1 MNSEKRSEGVGSSN
15 PIEIIL
21 PRPDNTINSLNSGNS
36 LLDNVDQNCQN
47 ISSTEQESEE
57 ILAACIDAG
66 VQSR

>member
-1 MNSEKRSEGVGSSN
+1 MNPEKRSEGVGSSN

-21 PRPDNTINSLNSGNS
+21 PRPDNAISSVNSGNS
-36 LLDNVDQNCQN
+36 LLGNVDQICENN
-47 ISSTEQESEE
+47 EQESEE